1 MKMESLSPTQ
11 EAIGITRFL
20 TQDPNILSLLQMV
33 GKIAPSDA
41 TVLIQGESGT
51 GKELIAKRIHELSKR
66 SSKNLVSLNCG
77 AIQETLLLS
86 ELFGH
91 EKGAFTGAIHQK
103 KGLVE
108 IANGGTLFLDEIG
121 EMGLEAQAKL
131 LRFLQEGEIYRVGGK
146 APIKVNVR
154 IVSATNRDL
163 ETQVRN
169 GKFREDLFYRLNTVT
184 LRIAPLRKRPGDV
197 ALLIEHFL
205 KDDKLGISI
214 VKSVSPKAMEI
225 LKAYPWPGNVREL
238 QNTVERFKILG
249 ESEVITEN
257 DIPFNIKNTSQISE
271 ADNFDDS
278 TTLLLSQVEKRHI
291 MKVLNHFK
299 GNKTKAADALGIT
312 VKTLYNKLAS
322 YETLVG
328 QSVSPSELTH

>member
-1 MKMESLSPTQ
+1 MEGSSLTQ
-11 EAIGITRFL
+11 EPTGITRFL
-20 TQDPNILSLLQMV
+20 TQDSNILSLLQMV
-33 GKIAPSDA
+33 DKIAPSDA

-51 GKELIAKRIHELSKR
+51 GKELIAKRIHQISKR

-146 APIKVNVR
+146 APVKVNVR

-163 ETQVRN
+163 ETQVKN

-184 LRIAPLRKRPGDV
+184 LRIAPLRKRPDDV

-214 VKSVSPKAMEI
+214 VKSVSPKAIEI
-225 LKAYPWPGNVREL
+225 LKAYHWPGNVREL

-328 QSVSPSELTH
+328 QNISPSGLTH

>member
-1 MKMESLSPTQ
+1 MDVIATTQ
-11 EAIGITRFL
+11 EVPGVTRFL

-33 GKIAPSDA
+33 SKIAPTEAS
-41 TVLIQGESGT
+41 VLIQGESGT
-51 GKELIAKRIHELSKR
+51 GKELVAKRIHELSKR
-66 SSKNLVSLNCG
+66 ASKNLVSINCG

-91 EKGAFTGAIHQK
+91 EKGAFTGAINQK

-108 IANGGTLFLDEIG
+108 MASGGTLFLDEIG
-121 EMGLEAQAKL
+121 EMGVEAQAKL

-163 ETQVRN
+163 ETQVKN

-184 LRIAPLRKRPGDV
+184 LRIAPLRKRTGDV

-214 VKSVSPKAMEI
+214 VKSVSSKAMEI
-225 LKAYPWPGNVREL
+225 LKNYNWPGNVREL

-257 DIPFNIKNTSQISE
+257 DIPFNVKNSNQESE
-271 ADNFDDS
+271 TDNFDDS

-322 YETLVG
+322 YENPGATY
-328 QSVSPSELTH
+328 QPELTH